1 MDKPVNSGS
10 DVSRVQTTDD
20 HHHDVENMYSRIRKR
35 RSNEI
40 CESSSNDDQHHEA
53 DNIYKRVYKRLS
65 KGIVESSTTN
75 ETTSMSNVQTAANT
89 IDQLK
94 ATNSK
99 QDRTVNNTS
108 NQSNATNSTED
119 PLAIKKAIIDLGKK
133 YGETIARHKK
143 ASAEVKKAKRS
154 EKSHKEKL
162 EELVL
167 KKRVCQN
174 QSKWDSYS
182 RRIRETFE
190 LIRASEEDIKRA
202 LETEESTKDD
212 METAEAEWKFEAM
225 CSGEAYYKNGEWKWR
240 N

>member
-20 HHHDVENMYSRIRKR
+20 HHHDVENMYSR
-35 RSNEI
+35 NY
-40 CESSSNDDQHHEA
+40 DQHHEA

-65 KGIVESSTTN
+65 KGIVEWSTTN

-167 KKRVCQN
+167 KKRVSQN

-182 RRIRETFE
+182 RCIRETFE

-212 METAEAEWKFEAM
+212 METAEPEWKFESM